1 MFDPEEFGK
10 AMSEAVR
17 REIAPLTER
26 ITVLE
31 RQLAE
36 KPDFG
41 PMVAAA
47 VQEAV
52 KAIPVAKDGE
62 SVTLEQVKP
71 ILKEWQDQA
80 SALITS
86 IMEDGLK
93 AAEQAI
99 KEMPIPKDGKSVSVE
114 DIAPLIASEVEKAV
128 AKIPAAKD
136 GIGIAG
142 AMIDREGSLLITTS
156 NGEVKNLG
164 RVEGKDGNDGLSLE
178 SFEMEYLPE
187 SHEIEMTASCGDRV
201 KSVKFYAGGIRSGG
215 YWREGKSAK
224 AGEAWAYGGNLWI
237 ATRDGTTEEPKAGAQ
252 DWYLA
257 ARKGKDADSV
267 IRHIRPDQPIKLG
280 A

>member
-26 ITVLE
+26 MAVLE

-36 KPDFG
+36 KPDFA

-52 KAIPVAKDGE
+52 KAIPVPKDGE
-62 SVTLEQVKP
+62 SVTLDQVKP
-71 ILKEWQDQA
+71 LLKEWQDQS

-86 IMEDGLK
+86 IMEDGLQ

-99 KEMPIPKDGKSVSVE
+99 KEMPKPKDGKSISIE
-114 DIAPLIASEVEKAV
+114 DVAHLVASEVEKAV
-128 AKIPAAKD
+128 AKIPVAKD
-136 GIGIAG
+136 GIGLAG

-164 RVEGKDGNDGLSLE
+164 RVEGKDGEDGLGLD
-178 SFEMEYLPE
+178 SFEMEYFPE
-187 SHEIEMTASCGDRV
+187 SHEIELKATCGNRV

-237 ATRDGTTEEPKAGAQ
+237 ATRDGTTEEPKAGAK

-257 ARKGKDADSV
+257 ARKGKDAETV
-267 IRHIRPDQPIKLG
+267 VRHVRPDQPIKLG